1 MRLLQQLFRVK
12 YVSEMDF
19 SCMRYYPRCHK
30 PDGLWCRGVVT
41 SNGWG
46 YHAECRKQPPFTFEK
61 SHCWNR
67 RGSHHQ
73 QVGGWEG
80 LMGRPPVSKNCS
92 CIWGR
97 GRRSPHSFVLL
108 FSHTSREW
116 SAAKEGGSNILADYF
131 IFWFSTVKTMETGK
145 CTKYNIM

>member
-67 RGSHHQ
+67 GGSHHQ

-80 LMGRPPVSKNCS
+80 LQFPRTAVVFGEGEEGLL
-92 CIWGR
+92 I
-97 GRRSPHSFVLL
+97 HL
-108 FSHTSREW
+108 FSSSLTQVGNDLLQRRE
-116 SAAKEGGSNILADYF
+116 AP
-131 IFWFSTVKTMETGK
+131 IFWQIILYFDFQQ
-145 CTKYNIM
+145 